1 MFFLT
6 FRSFLDKVK
15 YMNLEEKK
23 QNLMQLIQQK
33 SAQYNQ
39 IDNARL
45 GLNNEILMLQGK
57 IDMLN
62 ELLKEETP
70 KEDLPKA

>member
-1 MFFLT
+1 MT
-6 FRSFLDKVK
+6 
-15 YMNLEEKK
+15 LEEKK

-62 ELLKEETP
+62 ELLREEKTEIKEAEVS
-70 KEDLPKA
+70 KA